1 MSYVFRK
8 CPRSRYLESRLV
20 VGARREASHYP
31 RKHGTVWDRTR
42 RIGMSEVELRDEVT
56 TDDFDFTV
64 EPADSPQVEIIETI
78 DENVLS
84 GTLTARCN

>member
-1 MSYVFRK
+1 
-8 CPRSRYLESRLV
+8 
-20 VGARREASHYP
+20 
-31 RKHGTVWDRTR
+31 
-42 RIGMSEVELRDEVT
+42 MSEVELRDEVT

-64 EPADSPQVEIIETI
+64 ESADSPQVEIVETI